1 MMDSKE
7 ILKLILPEYL
17 VEHFNIT
24 KVEELN
30 SRLDIY
36 FEEKN
41 DYGHQLPD
49 RQLVSKG
56 FYGSSTKVVFTHKV

>member
-17 VEHFNIT
+17 VENFKIT

-30 SRLDIY
+30 SRLDIF
-36 FEEKN
+36 FEENN
-41 DYGHQLPD
+41 DFG
-49 RQLVSKG
+49 K
-56 FYGSSTKVVFTHKV
+56 

>member
-36 FEEKN
+36 FEEKKR
-41 DYGHQLPD
+41 LW
-49 RQLVSKG
+49 
-56 FYGSSTKVVFTHKV
+56 SSTSR

>member
-1 MMDSKE
+1 MIDSKE

-24 KVEELN
+24 KVENLN
-30 SRLDIY
+30 TRLDIY

-41 DYGHQLPD
+41 NYGNQLTD
-49 RQLVSKG
+49 QQLILKG
-56 FYGSSTKVVFTHKV
+56 FFFLDLDTTLL

>member
-1 MMDSKE
+1 MMDSTE

-36 FEEKN
+36 F
-41 DYGHQLPD
+41 
-49 RQLVSKG
+49 
-56 FYGSSTKVVFTHKV
+56 